1 MIGGIE
7 ENLLP
12 RVLEVVNVQKAKVE
26 AGLLAQKVHQDEKM
40 SKKMELDQ
48 KVTPPVTQIKIV
60 NAMITK
66 VRIEKK
72 VDHVLD
78 QDLGDLVMRQEAD
91 QKEETVDVVRIV
103 TNMDN

>member
-40 SKKMELDQ
+40 
-48 KVTPPVTQIKIV
+48 
-60 NAMITK
+60 
-66 VRIEKK
+66 
-72 VDHVLD
+72 
-78 QDLGDLVMRQEAD
+78 
-91 QKEETVDVVRIV
+91 
-103 TNMDN
+103 